1 MPIEDIVDLCG
12 PNFDARIQ
20 DYDVPLFSNG
30 YHAIRSPETMMEY
43 LKKGLPDEYARR
55 SADNAKNYV
64 GSIGADWCGTSS
76 PKSQQ
81 RSSSKTSD
89 GTKIQIIL
97 VDDTNEDERHSF
109 DIGSSTT
116 LKTVFNEYAEKRSV
130 SLRSLRF
137 SYAGKTLF
145 LSSVGNRT
153 PEEMQMR
160 DQDVISVHDTNK
172 PSSQESSSNG
182 NANNQTNK
190 SSSPKK
196 SKPTSSKSGNSSKKN
211 KGKNK
216 KAKGTKEKH
225 PIYSSTLSIEGY
237 KAQHSKVLSKLHE
250 EVQSQ
255 LKDIRMR
262 LNALDL
268 ERQPPKQK
276 KKKKNKNKS
285 KVGCVDFQVL
295 PTNPGVGGK
304 AGKPYFPVQVG
315 EVQNLYKTTKPT
327 ILSSRSS
334 SSNTPVLDLHGCTR
348 EEALVKLDD
357 SLNVWIDIAQ
367 RGNYPFVM
375 SAEIVCG
382 CGNQILSETVQEWI
396 KTSRN
401 VCNTPKNLIS
411 RN

>member
-1 MPIEDIVDLCG
+1 
-12 PNFDARIQ
+12 
-20 DYDVPLFSNG
+20 
-30 YHAIRSPETMMEY
+30 MEY
-43 LKKGLPDEYARR
+43 IKKGLPDEYHHIMTRYEHV
-55 SADNAKNYV
+55 SDPDNVMNVV
-64 GSIGADWCGTSS
+64 GSIGADWSGTSS
-76 PKSQQ
+76 PKRKSQQ
-81 RSSSKTSD
+81 RSSSKISD
-89 GTKIQIIL
+89 DTKIQIIL

-160 DQDVISVHDTNK
+160 DQDVISVHDTDTNAS
-172 PSSQESSSNG
+172 SSQESSN
-182 NANNQTNK
+182 NTTNQTNK
-190 SSSPKK
+190 SSSSKK
-196 SKPTSSKSGNSSKKN
+196 SKSSKSSLKKN
-211 KGKNK
+211 KGKKNK
-216 KAKGTKEKH
+216 KNKGTKEKN
-225 PIYSSTLSIEGY
+225 PVYSSTLSLEEY

-334 SSNTPVLDLHGCTR
+334 SSNAPTLDLHGCTR

-357 SLNVWIDIAQ
+357 SLKLWIDIAQ

-396 KTSRN
+396 KTTRN